1 MRMKTMIDQ
10 FHKDMNFGVL
20 DQKTQVLLD
29 RVYNKL
35 FPIKEIKRF
44 ATMNPQPNSPERI
57 LDREL
62 GIDVLIETTDGI
74 PITIQEKVR
83 RESHLNFNDFTL
95 EYMSNVQTKT
105 KGEYFH
111 LHADFY
117 SYAWVNYNQTEIL
130 RHYIFN
136 IPSLKYQFSQGIF
149 DGKYTG
155 ELNDYHSQ
163 ASFIAL
169 PFNEFPKEL
178 FIYKQG
184 EEE

>member
-1 MRMKTMIDQ
+1 MSDQ
-10 FHKDMNFGVL
+10 FDKDMNFGVK
-20 DQKTQVLLD
+20 DQKTQILLD

-44 ATMNPQPNSPERI
+44 ATTNPQPNSPEGI

-62 GIDVLIETTDGI
+62 GIDILIETMDGI

-83 RESHLNFNDFTL
+83 RESHLNFRDFTL
-95 EYMSNVQTKT
+95 EYMSNIQTKI
-105 KGEYFH
+105 KGEFFH

-117 SYAWVNYNQTEIL
+117 SYAWINYNQSEIL

-136 IPSLKYQFSQGIF
+136 IPSFKYLFLQGFF
-149 DGKYTG
+149 DGKYTV
-155 ELNDYHSQ
+155 EINDTHSQ
-163 ASFIAL
+163 ASFIAV

-178 FIYKQG
+178 FIYKQNS
-184 EEE
+184 